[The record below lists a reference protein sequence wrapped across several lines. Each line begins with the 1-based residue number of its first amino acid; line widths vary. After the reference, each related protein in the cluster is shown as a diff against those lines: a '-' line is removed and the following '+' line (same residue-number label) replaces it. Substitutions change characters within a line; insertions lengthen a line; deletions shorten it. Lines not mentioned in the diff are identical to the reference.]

1 MEVEVIEVRVRPADF
16 KKLQGN
22 VVVLEKDV
30 SDKQKMIE
38 KLQSDLAT
46 QQQAVIDLTERVDAI
61 EILNP

>member
-1 MEVEVIEVRVRPADF
+1 MEVEVIEVRVKPADF